1 MSLNS
6 TPGHTSNSSY
16 ESHYD
21 PSFTAEI
28 TAKMHVP
35 DKISIFPDAERRDT
49 ITYQPEDVKA
59 SMNVPDR
66 ILVAGDN
73 KHIPARES
81 LPELKFETPLPYQLQ
96 TFVLAPPPD
105 VLTVEEYPYPSVDIK
120 PSTRIIEKKKPMLEQ
135 TSWFDFCCFVIQFSL
150 KQLLQLKKNDLNES
164 ALSSVN
170 APEEEIAILR
180 KQVRHLS
187 RRVLAIEQES
197 QQRQQ
202 REIIMYTLGI
212 AYFFIKGLVWL
223 HRHF

>member
-1 MSLNS
+1 
-6 TPGHTSNSSY
+6 
-16 ESHYD
+16 
-21 PSFTAEI
+21 
-28 TAKMHVP
+28 MHVP

-135 TSWFDFCCFVIQFSL
+135 TS
-150 KQLLQLKKNDLNES
+150 DLNES

>member
-35 DKISIFPDAERRDT
+35 DKISIFPDSERSEAT
-49 ITYQPEDVKA
+49 TYQPEDVKA

-105 VLTVEEYPYPSVDIK
+105 VLTVDEYPYPSVDVK
-120 PSTRIIEKKKPMLEQ
+120 PSTKIIEKRKTILDQ
-135 TSWFDFCCFVIQFSL
+135 TS
-150 KQLLQLKKNDLNES
+150 DLNES
-164 ALSSVN
+164 ALSSLN

-187 RRVLAIEQES
+187 RRMLAIEQDN

>member
-28 TAKMHVP
+28 TAQMHVP
-35 DKISIFPDAERRDT
+35 DKISIFRDT
-49 ITYQPEDVKA
+49 ERQEVTTYQPEDVKA

-105 VLTVEEYPYPSVDIK
+105 VLTVDEYPYPSVDVK
-120 PSTRIIEKKKPMLEQ
+120 PSTKIIEKKKAILDQ
-135 TSWFDFCCFVIQFSL
+135 TS
-150 KQLLQLKKNDLNES
+150 DLNES

-187 RRVLAIEQES
+187 RRMLAIEQEN

-212 AYFFIKGLVWL
+212 TYFFFKGLFWL

>member
-6 TPGHTSNSSY
+6 TPGHTSSSSY
-16 ESHYD
+16 DSHYD

-35 DKISIFPDAERRDT
+35 DKICVVQGMERSESNL
-49 ITYQPEDVKA
+49 YHPEDVKS

-66 ILVAGDN
+66 IIVAGDN
-73 KHIPARES
+73 KHITMRES

-96 TFVLAPPPD
+96 NFALAAPPD
-105 VLTVEEYPYPSVDIK
+105 VLTVDEYPYPAVDTK
-120 PSTRIIEKKKPMLEQ
+120 PLTKTVEKKPVLDQSFNSMH
-135 TSWFDFCCFVIQFSL
+135 
-150 KQLLQLKKNDLNES
+150 DLNES
-164 ALSSVN
+164 SLSSVN
-170 APEEEIAILR
+170 APEEEIVILR

-187 RRVLAIEQES
+187 RRVLAVEQDN

-202 REIIMYTLGI
+202 REIILYTLSI
-212 AYFFIKGLVWL
+212 TYFFIKGLLWL

>member
-6 TPGHTSNSSY
+6 TPGHTSSSSY
-16 ESHYD
+16 DSHYD

-35 DKISIFPDAERRDT
+35 DKICVVQGVERPESNL
-49 ITYQPEDVKA
+49 YHLEDVKS

-66 ILVAGDN
+66 IIVAGDN
-73 KHIPARES
+73 KHITMRES
-81 LPELKFETPLPYQLQ
+81 LPELKFEAPLPYQLQ
-96 TFVLAPPPD
+96 NFALAAPPD
-105 VLTVEEYPYPSVDIK
+105 VLTVDEYPYPAVDMK
-120 PSTRIIEKKKPMLEQ
+120 PLMKTVGKKPVLDQSFNSMH
-135 TSWFDFCCFVIQFSL
+135 
-150 KQLLQLKKNDLNES
+150 DLNES
-164 ALSSVN
+164 SMSSVN

-187 RRVLAIEQES
+187 RRVLAVEQDN

-202 REIIMYTLGI
+202 REIILYTLGI
-212 AYFFIKGLVWL
+212 TYFFIKGLLWL

>member
-6 TPGHTSNSSY
+6 TPGHTSSSSY
-16 ESHYD
+16 DSHYD

-28 TAKMHVP
+28 TSKMHVP
-35 DKISIFPDAERRDT
+35 DKICVVQGVERPENN
-49 ITYQPEDVKA
+49 IYNPEDVKS

-66 ILVAGDN
+66 IIVAGDN
-73 KHIPARES
+73 KHITMRES

-96 TFVLAPPPD
+96 NFALAAPPD
-105 VLTVEEYPYPSVDIK
+105 VLTVDEYPYPIVDMK
-120 PSTRIIEKKKPMLEQ
+120 PPSKTIEKKKPVMDQ
-135 TSWFDFCCFVIQFSL
+135 SFNSSMQ
-150 KQLLQLKKNDLNES
+150 DLNES
-164 ALSSVN
+164 CMSSVN

-187 RRVLAIEQES
+187 RRVLAVEQDN

-202 REIIMYTLGI
+202 REIILYTLGI
-212 AYFFIKGLVWL
+212 TYFFIKGLLWL